1 MTLRKAHPQEAEIL
15 WNIRNQAIRH
25 GCKISYD
32 ADVIARWTPDDMPE
46 HYRQMVAENPFYVVE
61 DEKGDIA
68 ATGYLDLETH
78 NIEAVF
84 TLPAASG
91 KGLATQIIEALK
103 SEARTRGI
111 TRLMLSSTPNAHA
124 FYQKLGFVTMGEN
137 YHYSRMADAQL
148 RCFDMA
154 FNM

>member
-25 GCKISYD
+25 GCKTSYD

-78 NIEAVF
+78 YIEAVF

-103 SEARTRGI
+103 RGPHSRDNTFNALFDAKRACVLSEAGVCDDGRKLSLLADGRCAI
-111 TRLMLSSTPNAHA
+111 TL
-124 FYQKLGFVTMGEN
+124 F
-137 YHYSRMADAQL
+137 
-148 RCFDMA
+148 
-154 FNM
+154 

>member
-25 GCKISYD
+25 GCKTSYD

-61 DEKGDIA
+61 DSKGDIA